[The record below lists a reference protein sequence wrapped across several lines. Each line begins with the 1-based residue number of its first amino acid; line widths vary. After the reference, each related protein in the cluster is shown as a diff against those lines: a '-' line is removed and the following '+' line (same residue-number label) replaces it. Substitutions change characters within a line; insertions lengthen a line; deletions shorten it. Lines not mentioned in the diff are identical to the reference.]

1 MPRLHNFNAGPSI
14 LPLPVLEE
22 AQRNLIDHQGLG
34 LSVLEMSHRSPAFE
48 AIVERAM
55 ATLRRLLA
63 LPDDYE
69 ILFLQGGA
77 SLQFA
82 MVPLNLGQ
90 GGAYVNTGVWAQK
103 AIKEAEIVGASPQ
116 VIWSAEANGFRS
128 VPAPDEKL
136 DVPAGAPFVHTTSN
150 NTIYGTQYHHVPDVA
165 APIVC
170 DMSSDFLSQPFDISR
185 MGLVYAGAQKNAGPS
200 GVTLV
205 IGRRDWLRAF
215 RGPATTPTMLRYK
228 THADNGSLY
237 NTPPTFGIWLCALV
251 FDWVEAQGGVAA
263 MARRAEEKAQM
274 LYEVIDR
281 RSDLFRGHAEV
292 ASRSWMNVTFT
303 LPTPELEE
311 RFLAEAEARGCIGL
325 KGHRLVGGLR
335 ASIYNA
341 MPLESVEVLADL
353 MDGWQP

>member
-22 AQRNLIDHQGLG
+22 AQRNLVDHQGLG

-48 AIVERAM
+48 AIVDRAK
-55 ATLRRLLA
+55 ATLRRLA
-63 LPDDYE
+63 AIPDDYE

-90 GGAYVNTGVWAQK
+90 GGAYVNTGVWSQK
-103 AIKEAEIVGASPQ
+103 AIKEAQIVGAEPR
-116 VIWSAEANGFRS
+116 VIWSGEADDFRR
-128 VPAPDEKL
+128 VPQPGEPL
-136 DVPAGAPFVHTTSN
+136 EVPAGAPFVHLTSN
-150 NTIYGTQYHHVPDVA
+150 NTIYGTQFHHVPAFD

-170 DMSSDFLSQPFDISR
+170 DMSSDFLSQPFDMGR

-200 GVTLV
+200 GVTVV
-205 IGRRDWLRAF
+205 IGRRDWLREF
-215 RGPATTPTMLRYK
+215 HGPPTTPTMLRYK
-228 THADNGSLY
+228 THADADSLY
-237 NTPPTFGIWLCALV
+237 NTPSTFGIWICALV
-251 FDWVEAQGGVAA
+251 FDWIEAQGGLAA

-281 RSDLFRGHAEV
+281 RADLFRGHAETS
-292 ASRSWMNVTFT
+292 SRSWMNVTFT
-303 LPTPELEE
+303 LPTPDLEK
-311 RFLAEAEARGCIGL
+311 RFLADAEARGCIGL

>member
-1 MPRLHNFNAGPSI
+1 MSRLHNFNAGPSV

-22 AQRNLIDHQGLG
+22 AQRNLVDHRGLG

-55 ATLRRLLA
+55 GTLRRLLA

-82 MVPLNLGQ
+82 MVPLNLGG
-90 GGAYVNTGVWAQK
+90 GGAYVDTGVWAQK
-103 AIKEAEIVGASPQ
+103 AIKEAEIVGASPR
-116 VIWSAEANGFRS
+116 VIWSGKADDFRRVPQPGEPLEA
-128 VPAPDEKL
+128 PL
-136 DVPAGAPFVHTTSN
+136 GAPFVHYTSN
-150 NTIYGTQYHHVPDVA
+150 NTIYGTQYHHVPRFD
-165 APIVC
+165 PPLVC
-170 DMSSDFLSQPFDISR
+170 DMSSDFLSKPVDVRPF
-185 MGLVYAGAQKNAGPS
+185 GLIYAGAQKNAGPS
-200 GVTLV
+200 GVTIV
-205 IGRRDWLRAF
+205 IGRREWLHGF
-215 RGPATTPTMLRYK
+215 RGPATTPTMLRYA
-228 THADNGSLY
+228 THADQGSLY

-251 FDWVEAQGGVAA
+251 FDWIEAAGGVAA

-281 RSDLFRGHAEV
+281 RADLFRGHAE
-292 ASRSWMNVTFT
+292 AGSRSWMNVTFT
-303 LPTPELEE
+303 LPTTELEQ
-311 RFLAEAEARGCIGL
+311 RFLADAEARGCIGL

-341 MPLESVEVLADL
+341 LPLESVEVLADL